1 MNFNGSTK
9 NKEIPKREKN
19 TLTIHDFSKRLNR
32 AHFSKTS
39 GLKTLFFFEN

>member
-32 AHFSKTS
+32 AHFSKN
-39 GLKTLFFFEN
+39 LRAQDIIFL